1 MEDFKFSTLEYK
13 RPDFEK
19 TGAFAEEITEKIKNA
34 ASYGELKGYME
45 QMEEMSKNFSTD
57 CTIASIRHTLD
68 TTDEFYEKEDAYIND
83 MVPTV
88 MPKLLAMNDALMES
102 KFRGDIEN
110 EYEDFKAAM
119 RGAALDADAEGRR
132 YRFVDPVY
140 GELRCQWGET
150 LYVNDAPMQYSG
162 FDNYGKL
169 TMQEK

>member
-110 EYEDFKAAM
+110 EYGKRFFVECEPEQMPIGTYVDNNAVSPVTE
-119 RGAALDADAEGRR
+119 LDKSIQRAITES
-132 YRFVDPVY
+132 F
-140 GELRCQWGET
+140 
-150 LYVNDAPMQYSG
+150 
-162 FDNYGKL
+162 GKGGDY
-169 TMQEK
+169 

>member
-110 EYEDFKAAM
+110 EYGMILSILVYTFFTRMFDFMLPLVVKYSIVAA
-119 RGAALDADAEGRR
+119 
-132 YRFVDPVY
+132 
-140 GELRCQWGET
+140 
-150 LYVNDAPMQYSG
+150 
-162 FDNYGKL
+162 
-169 TMQEK
+169 

>member
-110 EYEDFKAAM
+110 EYGKQYFAQMDLQKKTFCEENIPLM
-119 RGAALDADAEGRR
+119 QQESR
-132 YRFVDPVY
+132 PVSY
-140 GELRCQWGET
+140 THLT
-150 LYVNDAPMQYSG
+150 LPTTPYV
-162 FDNYGKL
+162 
-169 TMQEK
+169 

>member
-88 MPKLLAMNDALMES
+88 MPKNPDACSHFMP
-102 KFRGDIEN
+102 KRQP
-110 EYEDFKAAM
+110 KAACPGTTTHGF
-119 RGAALDADAEGRR
+119 RSAAISKPTGITTACSGRPGR
-132 YRFVDPVY
+132 SSF
-140 GELRCQWGET
+140 
-150 LYVNDAPMQYSG
+150 
-162 FDNYGKL
+162 
-169 TMQEK
+169 

>member
-1 MEDFKFSTLEYK
+1 MLSIVASFIQLTGYGTGFLRAWWK
-13 RPDFEK
+13 RCV
-19 TGAFAEEITEKIKNA
+19 
-34 ASYGELKGYME
+34 LK
-45 QMEEMSKNFSTD
+45 K
-57 CTIASIRHTLD
+57 
-68 TTDEFYEKEDAYIND
+68 DEFA
-83 MVPTV
+83 
-88 MPKLLAMNDALMES
+88 A
-102 KFRGDIEN
+102 F
-110 EYEDFKAAM
+110 EDFKAAM

>member
-88 MPKLLAMNDALMES
+88 MPKLLAMNDGI
-102 KFRGDIEN
+102 KVP
-110 EYEDFKAAM
+110 
-119 RGAALDADAEGRR
+119 RR
-132 YRFVDPVY
+132 YRKRIWKTVFCTD
-140 GELRCQWGET
+140 GS
-150 LYVNDAPMQYSG
+150 A
-162 FDNYGKL
+162 
-169 TMQEK
+169 EKDIL

>member
-88 MPKLLAMNDALMES
+88 MPKLLAMNDA
-102 KFRGDIEN
+102 
-110 EYEDFKAAM
+110 
-119 RGAALDADAEGRR
+119 
-132 YRFVDPVY
+132 
-140 GELRCQWGET
+140 
-150 LYVNDAPMQYSG
+150 
-162 FDNYGKL
+162 
-169 TMQEK
+169 